1 MMEYKTRTLKLIHVV
16 TQLVYDSTY
25 YKTYHTRKK
34 LGFTHM
40 LKVPSITTSQFE
52 KLCCTTLCGRDRNT

>member
-1 MMEYKTRTLKLIHVV
+1 MMEYKTRTIKLIHVV

-40 LKVPSITTSQFE
+40 LKSPSITTS
-52 KLCCTTLCGRDRNT
+52 